1 MIKIMTL
8 SVLRIAEIAIATSAS
23 ICIYFGFSTLFQK
36 VENMSVDFQI
46 LTFQKITGAENYI
59 LNSLFFFSMAILFL
73 ILFAA
78 TGLLKNAIRKELV

>member
-1 MIKIMTL
+1 MIRMITL
-8 SVLRIAEIAIATSAS
+8 SVISIVEMVIAISAS
-23 ICIYFGFSTLFQK
+23 IWIYFGFSTLFQK
-36 VENMSVDFQI
+36 VDNMPVAFQI

-78 TGLLKNAIRKELV
+78 TGFLKNAIDKELA